1 MSLLLQTAPPGNA
14 VEAAIRRL
22 HALLVTA
29 RELGANAVAEWWVH
43 TRPCSA
49 PHGLH
54 FDVDESRLRRGKG
67 AYSLHHP
74 VRPHR
79 HSSSAVSYPHTRSV
93 LEHIRILQTG
103 SLF

>member
-1 MSLLLQTAPPGNA
+1 MSLLLQAAPPGNA
-14 VEAAIRRL
+14 IEAAILRL
-22 HALLVTA
+22 HALLGA
-29 RELGANAVAEWWVH
+29 LRGLDANAVAEWWVH

-54 FDVDESRLRRGKG
+54 FDVDESRLRRGRG

-79 HSSSAVSYPHTRSV
+79 HSSSTVSLLTPR
-93 LEHIRILQTG
+93 LC
-103 SLF
+103 

>member
-1 MSLLLQTAPPGNA
+1 MTLLLQAAPPGNA
-14 VEAAIRRL
+14 VEAAIQCL
-22 HALLVTA
+22 HVVLGAP
-29 RELGANAVAEWWVH
+29 RGLGANAVAEWWVH
-43 TRPCSA
+43 TRPASA

-79 HSSSAVSYPHTRSV
+79 HSLRT
-93 LEHIRILQTG
+93 ILLLTP
-103 SLF
+103 